1 MQFGLCFCP
10 PGYKPRHQEEPSLSQ
25 ILESRATHHV
35 TCGSIYLIST
45 DQIFGIITIGK
56 ISMYFQTIY

>member
-35 TCGSIYLIST
+35 TCGSI
-45 DQIFGIITIGK
+45 
-56 ISMYFQTIY
+56 